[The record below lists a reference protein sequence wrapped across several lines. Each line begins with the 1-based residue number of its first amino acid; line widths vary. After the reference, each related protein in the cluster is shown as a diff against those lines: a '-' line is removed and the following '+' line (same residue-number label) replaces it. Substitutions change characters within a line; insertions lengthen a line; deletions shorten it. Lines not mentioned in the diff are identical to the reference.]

1 VSTLED
7 EGLIEREGYML
18 FVEPI
23 IGLTR
28 LFMTSITAW
37 VALEIISTEHGRAM
51 VQNLPTVIKAAL
63 HTYI

>member
-1 VSTLED
+1 MNDD
-7 EGLIEREGYML
+7 ENDQREGYML

-28 LFMTSITAW
+28 LFMTSISAW
-37 VALEIISTEHGRAM
+37 VVLEVLSTEHGRTM
-51 VQNLPTVIKAAL
+51 VQHLPTLIKTTI